1 MSIYAQFHKTT
12 KPALQKTL
20 GKKNIHQVPTVD
32 KVIVSVGIWSL
43 ATRKWVKDFSDIEKN
58 IIKITGQKPSLIKS
72 KKAIS
77 NFKLREDMPVM
88 YKVTLRRERALE
100 FLHKLSTIVL
110 PRVRDFEWINPK
122 SFDPNANL
130 NLGLT
135 TQAIFPEL
143 LTDDPGASMWV
154 QITVVTHTSDKKDAQ
169 ALMQN
174 LGFIFIEK

>member
-1 MSIYAQFHKTT
+1 MSLHAQFHKTT

-20 GKKNIHQVPTVD
+20 GKKNIHQVPAVD

-58 IIKITGQKPSLIKS
+58 LIKITGQKPTLLKS

-88 YKVTLRRERALE
+88 YKVTLRRDKALE
-100 FLHKLSTIVL
+100 FLNKLTTIVL
-110 PRVRDFEWINPK
+110 PRVRDFVGLNPK
-122 SFDPNANL
+122 SFDPNSNI
-130 NLGLT
+130 NIGLQ

-143 LTDDPGASMWV
+143 MTDDAGASMGV
-154 QITVVTHTSDKKDAQ
+154 QITIVTHASDKKDAQ
-169 ALMQN
+169 ALLEK
-174 LGFIFIEK
+174 LGFIFI